1 LNEKEEDRRRETED
15 GRQAAI
21 SSISFK
27 DGRPKAGDRLQSHQS
42 SIINHQLSI
51 TYMALGLKEK
61 FNFGKNRIICHL
73 RN

>member
-27 DGRPKAGDRLQSHQS
+27 DGRPKTEEGRQETEGRRQAAIPSIINHQS
-42 SIINHQLSI
+42 SIINYI
-51 TYMALGLKEK
+51 YGPWFKRK
-61 FNFGKNRIICHL
+61 I
-73 RN
+73 